1 MFQISHS
8 LTSNLLPLT
17 SYLYLLFPT
26 FFKCSAIS
34 HFRQTCPDATALLV
48 NLHCRFLDIS
58 SRFLHDAQHS
68 LTTIPYWFLV

>member
-1 MFQISHS
+1 M
-8 LTSNLLPLT
+8 
-17 SYLYLLFPT
+17 

-48 NLHCRFLDIS
+48 ILHSRFLDIS

-68 LTTIPYWFLV
+68 LTTIPYWFLVKFASIIIFAIPLFKSLF